1 MINIE
6 GKPKKTVQ
14 YFDGSI
20 TLDKTY
26 TYTVKKCING
36 EVKYIVEMHE
46 EMPEVLAD
54 VIIGGILNYCMTIGI
69 GQVENK

>member
-6 GKPKKTVQ
+6 SKPKKTVQ

-26 TYTVKKCING
+26 TFTVSKCING
-36 EVKYIVEMHE
+36 EVKYTVELHDTL
-46 EMPEVLAD
+46 PEVLAE
-54 VIIGGILNYCMTIGI
+54 VIIGGILNHCTTIGI

>member
-6 GKPKKTVQ
+6 SKPKKTVQ
-14 YFDGSI
+14 HFDGSI

-26 TYTVKKCING
+26 TYTVSKCING
-36 EVKYIVEMHE
+36 EVKYIVEMHDE
-46 EMPEVLAD
+46 LPEALTSA
-54 VIIGGILNYCMTIGI
+54 IIGGILNYCMTIGI